1 MKFVW
6 RYVLRKIRDVANEP
20 EPYDSNRGA
29 IPTSKL
35 SSATMSPDSD
45 WGDGLNIQVHSA
57 HGGKIVTFRK
67 YDRKSDRNNNN
78 VYIIPDD
85 HDFERELGKLI
96 TLEAMR
102 G

>member
-6 RYVLRKIRDVANEP
+6 RYIWRKMRDIGNEP
-20 EPYDSNRGA
+20 EPYDRNMGA
-29 IPTSKL
+29 TV
-35 SSATMSPDSD
+35 ATAKVVSSPDHD

-57 HGGKIVTFRK
+57 NGGKIVTFRR
-67 YDRKSDRNNNN
+67 YDRKTDRNNNS

-85 HDFERELGKLI
+85 QDFERELGKLI
-96 TLEAMR
+96 TLESMR

>member
-6 RYVLRKIRDVANEP
+6 RYIWRKMRDIGNEP
-20 EPYDSNRGA
+20 EAIADRGLVGA
-29 IPTSKL
+29 KY
-35 SSATMSPDSD
+35 ATVSRADDSD
-45 WGDGLNIQVHSA
+45 WGDGLNIKVHSA
-57 HGGKIVTFRK
+57 QGGRIVTFYR
-67 YDRKSDRNNNN
+67 YDRQKDRSNNT

-85 HDFERELGKLI
+85 QDFERELGKLI

>member
-6 RYVLRKIRDVANEP
+6 RYIWRKMRDIGNEP
-20 EPYDSNRGA
+20 EADRGM
-29 IPTSKL
+29 IGSKY
-35 SSATMSPDSD
+35 ATVSRADDSD
-45 WGDGLNIQVHSA
+45 WGDGLNIKVHSA
-57 HGGKIVTFRK
+57 HGGRIVTFHR
-67 YDRKSDRNNNN
+67 YDRKTDRTNNN

-85 HDFERELGKLI
+85 QDFERELGKLI

>member
-1 MKFVW
+1 MKW
-6 RYVLRKIRDVANEP
+6 L
-20 EPYDSNRGA
+20 NRWFAKKCKEAWESAQEDRNMGLA
-29 IPTSKL
+29 IPTTKL
-35 SSATMSPDSD
+35 ASSSDHD
-45 WGDGLNIQVHSA
+45 WGDGLNINVHTA
-57 HGGKIVTFRK
+57 NGGKIVTFRR
-67 YDRKSDRNNNN
+67 YDRKTDRNNHN

>member
-6 RYVLRKIRDVANEP
+6 RYIWRKMRDIGNEP
-20 EPYDSNRGA
+20 DVSPGIVGA
-29 IPTSKL
+29 KY
-35 SSATMSPDSD
+35 ATVSRADDSD
-45 WGDGLNIQVHSA
+45 WGDGLNIKVHSA
-57 HGGKIVTFRK
+57 HGGRIVTFHR
-67 YDRKSDRNNNN
+67 YDRQKDRSNNN

-85 HDFERELGKLI
+85 QDFERELGKLI